1 MAEPRCDKCKFWDA
15 GEEGTP
21 PAWGVCRRF
30 PKIVLKERDDWCGE
44 FSTKD
49 QDSAPRLF
57 GERITDIPTERLTEH
72 LATLGDKPNNMVWI
86 ALITAEL
93 RSREF
98 SPKPEGDAP

>member
-44 FSTKD
+44 FSRKD
-49 QDSAPRLF
+49 QDSGPPLF
-57 GERITDIPTERLTEH
+57 GQPITDIPTDILTEH
-72 LATLGDKPNNMVWI
+72 LATLGNKPINMVWI
-86 ALITAEL
+86 ALINAEL
-93 RSREF
+93 RSRKHSKE
-98 SPKPEGDAP
+98 PDHG